1 MSQGRLYSTRRAS
14 IIGSI
19 VDLVKNINGT
29 DNYASNLYGNVY
41 PKLKYLNDINDF
53 PAVCVV
59 AGSEDRQ
66 YQAGHYRDRYL
77 NVKVLIFVNEENPLT
92 RLDCILEDIETLIED
107 NGNLEYF
114 DRHNNSLRVK
124 DISVLS
130 ITTDEGTLE
139 PIAIGDMALRVHY

>member
-19 VDLVKNINGT
+19 VDLVKNIDGT

-53 PAVCVV
+53 PAVCIV